1 MARPEDDDELLL
13 DGDPPM
19 QRLRAELRLRP
30 ALVAVAVELAFVLV
44 LGNQWMFDHV
54 VEPWSISTSGV
65 RRGVAQSIGWFSWL
79 LAPQHGLTWVWLG
92 GLLHAVVWL
101 LATYWLVRLS
111 VRTADPAARFLSVIG
126 SVLIA
131 AILALLVTRLVSYP
145 DVSRLYG
152 SASDV
157 VNLTAPG
164 FLEWVFLGSVG
175 GGAIVAVAVVGVL
188 AGSALAPFVLPAD
201 DADADGTGSSSL

>member
-1 MARPEDDDELLL
+1 MARPEDEDDQPPN
-13 DGDPPM
+13 GDSPR
-19 QRLRAELRLRP
+19 QRVADELRLRP

-65 RRGVAQSIGWFSWL
+65 RRGLAQAIGWFSWL

-111 VRTADPAARFLSVIG
+111 VRTHDPAARFVSVAG

-152 SASDV
+152 SAADV
-157 VNLTAPG
+157 VNFTAPG

-175 GGAIVAVAVVGVL
+175 GGAILAVAVVAVL
-188 AGSALAPFVLPAD
+188 TASALAPFVLGAD
-201 DADADGTGSSSL
+201 DVDAQGAG

>member
-1 MARPEDDDELLL
+1 MARPEDEDDLPP
-13 DGDPPM
+13 DGDSPR
-19 QRLRAELRLRP
+19 QRLLAELRLRP
-30 ALVAVAVELAFVLV
+30 ALVAVGLELAFVLV
-44 LGNQWMFDHV
+44 LGNQWVFDHV

-65 RRGVAQSIGWFSWL
+65 RRGLAQSIGWFSWL

-111 VRTADPAARFLSVIG
+111 ARTDDPAARFVSIVG

-145 DVSRLYG
+145 DVSQLYG
-152 SASDV
+152 SAADV
-157 VNLTAPG
+157 VNFTAPG

-175 GGAIVAVAVVGVL
+175 GGAILAVAVVAVL
-188 AGSALAPFVLPAD
+188 AASAVAPFALGAD
-201 DADADGTGSSSL
+201 DADAERAD

>member
-1 MARPEDDDELLL
+1 MARPDDEDDLPTE
-13 DGDPPM
+13 GDSPR
-19 QRLRAELRLRP
+19 QRLRAELQLRP
-30 ALVAVAVELAFVLV
+30 AVLAVAVELAFVLV

-65 RRGVAQSIGWFSWL
+65 RRGLAQSIGWFSWL

-101 LATYWLVRLS
+101 LASYWLVRLA
-111 VRTADPAARFLSVIG
+111 VRTEDPAARFLSVAG

-131 AILALLVTRLVSYP
+131 AILALVVTRLVSYP

-152 SASDV
+152 SAADV
-157 VNLTAPG
+157 VNFTAPG

-175 GGAIVAVAVVGVL
+175 GGAILAVAVVAVL
-188 AGSALAPFVLPAD
+188 AASAVTPFVLAAD
-201 DADADGTGSSSL
+201 DADADGTG